1 MWRILLSVFFPLVAI
16 VSFLV
21 FSSDQGYVLIRVDH
35 YDIETTVTGMIILLV
50 TFFLFFFFITQFLK
64 SIFNL
69 RRRFIHRKSL
79 KQEKEALIKFLEGD
93 FQKVETKL
101 MSQIKQA
108 ENPIFNYLLAA
119 MAAEKESRHAD
130 SDQYL
135 AQAEQYIK
143 QKFTGRKQAEK
154 NRLTLNI
161 TRVRIQ
167 LSRGDI
173 DLAQTG
179 IYPLLKKAPEHP
191 EVLRLAEK
199 IFLQTKSYPSLLKI
213 LPVMRKMRLHP
224 ENEIQALEQKLHRSL
239 PTTTTSGS
247 KRRLKSD

>member
-35 YDIETTVTGMIILLV
+35 YDIETTVTAMIILLV

-69 RRRFIHRKSL
+69 RRRFIHRKAL

-119 MAAEKESRHAD
+119 MAAEKDSRHAH

-135 AQAEQYIK
+135 AKAEQYIK
-143 QKFTGRKQAEK
+143 QKFTGGKQAEK

-239 PTTTTSGS
+239 PTSTTSGS